1 MSDDGKTQKPTPKRI
16 KEFRQKGE
24 IARSPDL
31 AGTAALLG
39 GVVCLIATGG
49 STVEAICDLMR
60 GCAAAIANPDQA
72 ELLGPCLDV
81 ILKAVI
87 PTGIG
92 AMLGFAIGACTQLGW
107 PPTFKKPGFDL
118 GKLFSL
124 QAIGGALSPKQG
136 GGRVL
141 KAMAKTAGVCL
152 VVWIVLRGEME
163 KFLAAPALEAAGLAR
178 QTASGA
184 SRIAIGAL
192 FALAALAALDYLI
205 ARRRLTKK
213 MMMTPEEVKREFRE
227 QEGDPLV
234 RGRRRRRMRELA
246 RRRVSAEVKG
256 ADVVLVNPTE
266 YAVALRYDAVEG
278 RAPRVVAKGRRAA
291 AAHIRELARKAG
303 VPILV
308 RPPLTRLIFK
318 LVPEGREIP
327 AQLYQAVAEVLAYV
341 YRLKAGARR

>member
-1 MSDDGKTQKPTPKRI
+1 VSDDSKTQKPTPKRI
-16 KEFRQKGE
+16 KEFRKKGE

-31 AGTAALLG
+31 AGTASLLG
-39 GVVCLIATGG
+39 GVVCLMATSG
-49 STVEAICDLMR
+49 STATSLSELMR
-60 GCAAAIANPDQA
+60 ACAAALSNPDQA
-72 ELLGPCLDV
+72 KLLVPCMAV
-81 ILKAVI
+81 FVKAVI
-87 PTGIG
+87 PAGIG
-92 AMLGFAIGACTQLGW
+92 AMLGFAIGACLQLGW

-152 VVWIVLRGEME
+152 VVWIALRAELD
-163 KFLAAPALEAAGLAR
+163 KFLTAPALEAAGLAR

-184 SRIAIGAL
+184 GRVAMGAL
-192 FALAALAALDYLI
+192 FALAVLAAFDYLI

-213 MMMTPEEVKREFRE
+213 MMMSPEEVKREHRE

-246 RRRVSAEVKG
+246 RRRVSAEVKS

-266 YAVALRYDAVEG
+266 YAVALRYDAEEG

-327 AQLYQAVAEVLAYV
+327 GQLYQAVAEVLAYV
-341 YRLKAGARR
+341 YRLRERRR